1 MAKKLAILTTS
12 IAFVSVFAVN
22 ASAVT
27 IDDNGVVGAFTSGS
41 VEGPGNPPE
50 AEDAAAEFLLDM
62 LSNTEFP
69 NPCSLSNTTGV
80 CFHTSDNGDGT
91 GYSGNLGT
99 PVKVDN
105 NSTDVAGWTW
115 VLGKY
120 DGPNAGY
127 ILFYIPDW
135 GNTIPSNPS
144 TIWGTGEFGLS
155 HTLRW
160 GTVSVPDGGA
170 TLMLLGAA
178 LSGLGLMRRRSKK

>member
-1 MAKKLAILTTS
+1 MAKKLAVLITS
-12 IAFVSVFAVN
+12 FAFVSVFAAN

-27 IDDNGVVGAFTSGS
+27 LNDNGVVGAFTNATLP
-41 VEGPGNPPE
+41 GPGNPPE
-50 AEDAAAEFLLDM
+50 DEDALAEQLLDM
-62 LSNTEFP
+62 AILST
-69 NPCSLSNTTGV
+69 NPAGCNISNAALACMATG
-80 CFHTSDNGDGT
+80 DNN
-91 GYSGNLGT
+91 YSGDLGT
-99 PVKVDN
+99 PTKVDN

-127 ILFYIPDW
+127 ILYFVPDLA
-135 GNTIPSNPS
+135 GGVIPSDPS
-144 TIWGTGEFGLS
+144 PIWGTGGFGLS